1 MKECLSEE
9 ILQQYFDGELPS
21 VRMESVALHLAG
33 CESCSS
39 VLREMEGETN
49 LLMSALAP
57 EFDVVVP
64 TERLHQRIQ
73 AAIADVSP
81 AHLQPVASS
90 RPSQQRGWFTE
101 LAAIFSLSSQR
112 ALGYASLVAVLA
124 FAAIYGIALRGNKS
138 VPSTPSVAGV
148 VTPKDAKAPQSGGA
162 VAAITPDVKPVE
174 TTKAGLPPKSPPAK
188 GYTAK
193 LSRRVP
199 VPNEVR
205 PATEDE
211 IKLLPGER
219 SYLKTIAELD
229 TTIKSGNKTMRP
241 ALQAEYERNLA
252 LVDRAIAATR
262 TAAKRNPNDPDAVE
276 FMFSA
281 YQSKVDL
288 LNTIADA
295 RVYNKP

>member
-21 VRMESVALHLAG
+21 GRMESVALHLAG
-33 CESCSS
+33 CAACSS
-39 VLREMEGETN
+39 VLRELEGETE

-57 EFDVVVP
+57 EFDAVVP
-64 TERLHQRIQ
+64 TERLHKRIQ
-73 AAIADVSP
+73 AAIADASP
-81 AHLQPVASS
+81 AHLQPVVAS
-90 RPSQQRGWFTE
+90 RPSISRGWLAE
-101 LAAIFSLSSQR
+101 VAAIFSFSPQR

-124 FAAIYGIALRGNKS
+124 FAAIYGIALRGTKL
-138 VPSTPSVAGV
+138 VPSTPNSASVEPSNTGG
-148 VTPKDAKAPQSGGA
+148 PSNSGNA
-162 VAAITPDVKPVE
+162 VAVNTPVE
-174 TTKAGLPPKSPPAK
+174 KKVKVGLPPKPPAAK
-188 GYTAK
+188 GTTK
-193 LSRRVP
+193 LNRRVP
-199 VPNEVR
+199 VQNDVA
-205 PATEDE
+205 PAADDAV
-211 IKLLPGER
+211 KLLPGER
-219 SYLKTIAELD
+219 SYLKTIAALD

-262 TAAKRNPNDPDAVE
+262 SAAKRNPNDPDAVE

-295 RVYNKP
+295 RVYNKR